1 MAHDPI
7 LHIKDSYY
15 FELPRAL
22 WSPYKSLED
31 VKPWLRKAHPDATL
45 EDFNR
50 ELAGKFLIPQPF
62 GEPKNLYEKDQG
74 FLISKYMIVE
84 AVVAI
89 LMIFV
94 FCRIAKRF
102 RGGHIPRG
110 EVLNFFEAF
119 LMYLP
124 DNGTRA

>member
-22 WSPYKSLED
+22 WSPYKSLES
-31 VKPWLRKAHPDATL
+31 VPKWLRTAHEDATL
-45 EDFNR
+45 DDFNR
-50 ELAGKFLIPQPF
+50 ELAGKFIIPQPL
-62 GEPKNLYEKDQG
+62 GTPKNLYEKESG

-89 LMIFV
+89 LLIAV
-94 FCRIAKRF
+94 FCTIAKRF

-110 EVLNFFEAF
+110 KFWNLFES
-119 LMYLP
+119 
-124 DNGTRA
+124 